1 MQHEEAVETLASERY
16 LLGEMND
23 AERDSFEEHFFSC
36 AVCAED
42 VRAGATLREGVRAG
56 LARVAPTRRVAWRPA
71 VAIPWAAAATL
82 ALIVGYQSME
92 KSPSGALSMS
102 PLPLAP
108 ATLRASTRGQE
119 VAVRPGSGGVVT
131 LALDLG
137 GQSFTGAL
145 DYELRQAEGGRIA
158 NGQTAAPGS
167 GAPFMLVLPA
177 GLVRA
182 SGHYVLTVRDAG
194 NAGLTPEEYRFSV
207 VAQ

>member
-42 VRAGATLREGVRAG
+42 VRAGATLRDGVRVG
-56 LARVAPTRRVAWRPA
+56 LARVAPTRRAAWRPA

-82 ALIVGYQSME
+82 ALVVGYQSME
-92 KSPSGALSMS
+92 KSPSGSLSTA

-119 VAVRPGSGGVVT
+119 VAVRPGPGGAVT
-131 LALDLG
+131 
-137 GQSFTGAL
+137 
-145 DYELRQAEGGRIA
+145 
-158 NGQTAAPGS
+158 
-167 GAPFMLVLPA
+167 
-177 GLVRA
+177 
-182 SGHYVLTVRDAG
+182 
-194 NAGLTPEEYRFSV
+194 
-207 VAQ
+207 